1 VIGLIGV
8 NIKLVSNFIS
18 MGFKK
23 ILVAFDSSGFSNRAF
38 KSALELAEPDESK
51 ITIASVITGIYQ
63 PSVGFSM
70 KYSKE
75 LLEKHTKVLKKVFAG
90 LQTAAKKKN
99 LNLSF
104 KILHDPS
111 VSKAILNYAK
121 IQNYDLIVIGS
132 HGRVGLNR
140 VILGSVANDVA
151 NKAKCPVMV
160 VK

>member
-1 VIGLIGV
+1 M
-8 NIKLVSNFIS
+8 S
-18 MGFKK
+18 FKK

-38 KSALELAEPDESK
+38 KNALEFAGPYESK
-51 ITIASVITGIYQ
+51 ITVATVVTGIYQ
-63 PSVGFSM
+63 PSFGFSM

-75 LLEKHTKVLKKVFAG
+75 LLEKHTKILKKVFTK
-90 LQTAAKKKN
+90 LQSSAKKKN
-99 LNLSF
+99 LNLTL

-111 VSKAILNYAK
+111 VSKAILNHANS
-121 IQNYDLIVIGS
+121 QNYDLIVIGS

-140 VILGSVANDVA
+140 AILGSVANDVA